1 MLRVVELNDPTHW
14 TKVTVYY
21 GYSDITFAGY
31 RLSFEFFFMNYIV
44 SSPGQVFARRALA
57 KINELGKLE
66 KMSGFPTS
74 PETRRA
80 FKDATI
86 KVCMKLNFK

>member
-1 MLRVVELNDPTHW
+1 
-14 TKVTVYY
+14 
-21 GYSDITFAGY
+21 
-31 RLSFEFFFMNYIV
+31 MNYTV
-44 SSPGQVFARRALA
+44 SFPGQVFARRALA